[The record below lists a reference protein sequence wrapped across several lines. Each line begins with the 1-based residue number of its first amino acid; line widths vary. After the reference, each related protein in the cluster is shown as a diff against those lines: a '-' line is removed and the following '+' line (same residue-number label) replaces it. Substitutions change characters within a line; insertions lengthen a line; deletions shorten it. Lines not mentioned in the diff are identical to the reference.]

1 MPSYARLFFLLFVK
15 LLHKFYKI
23 LTIIALGTYE
33 KKSFKWIEKFEV
45 IAFVV
50 ALSAIFF
57 PSFAQ
62 LHQANFIA
70 PKKITTTS
78 IIYTMTISTTK
89 DSGDNNL

>member
-1 MPSYARLFFLLFVK
+1 LPSYARLFFLLFVK

-45 IAFVV
+45 IAFVA

-62 LHQANFIA
+62 LQQAKFHS
-70 PKKITTTS
+70 PEE
-78 IIYTMTISTTK
+78 
-89 DSGDNNL
+89 DNNYVNNLHNDHFNDQRFRRQ

>member
-1 MPSYARLFFLLFVK
+1 LPCYARLFFLLFVK

-45 IAFVV
+45 IAFVA

-62 LHQANFIA
+62 LHQTNFIA
-70 PKKITTTS
+70 PKKITTKS
-78 IIYTMTISTTK
+78 IIYIVTISTTK